1 MNSAPS
7 PDNLTLFD
15 TSKLILDEL
24 RRQNH
29 LQERS
34 LQQQEHIM
42 QQLQD
47 LLYLANG
54 FTSGGASFNG
64 YLPDAFVSAY
74 LSILGPVLAHK
85 IQDDPIGLEEM
96 MKGGTM
102 LARRLLEELSAY
114 RSEQGARDVLSDALE
129 LLDDPWQKGEEE
141 EEEL

>member
-7 PDNLTLFD
+7 PDSLTLFD

-24 RRQNH
+24 RRHNQ

-47 LLYLANG
+47 LLYLING

-85 IQDDPIGLEEM
+85 IQNDDIGLEEM

-129 LLDDPWQKGEEE
+129 LLDDPWQRDNSEEE
-141 EEEL
+141 A